1 MSYPTIPVNHNKY
14 PKWAEPLHDNIV
26 KAIQMN
32 LPYLVNTTEIT
43 ADVRYI
49 PYGGGKHKSAC
60 ATISFH
66 FVKYDAS
73 MVEPL
78 RNADLNTN
86 VYLAEEICSAEGIKH
101 IWEHTTFS
109 IQTMLSQIVRW
120 DIFGQFD
127 DKIVTGFGGVK

>member
-26 KAIQMN
+26 QAIQMN
-32 LPYLVNTTEIT
+32 MPCLVNTTEIT
-43 ADVRYI
+43 ADVWYL
-49 PYGGGKHKSAC
+49 PYGVSEDDSSAC

-66 FVKYDAS
+66 FVKYDTS
-73 MVEPL
+73 LINPL
-78 RNADLNTN
+78 RNSDLSIN
-86 VYLAEEICSAEGIKH
+86 VYLADNMLSAEGIKF
-101 IWEHTTFS
+101 IWEHTTFR

-127 DKIVTGFGGVK
+127 DKIVNGFGG

>member
-1 MSYPTIPVNHNKY
+1 MSYPTIPVNFNKY
-14 PKWAEPLHDNIV
+14 PEWVEPLHDNIV
-26 KAIQMN
+26 KVIQMN
-32 LPYLVNTTEIT
+32 MPYLVNTTEIT

-49 PYGGGKHKSAC
+49 PYGDDKNYKSAC

-66 FVKYDAS
+66 MVKYDAS
-73 MVEPL
+73 MIEPL

-86 VYLAEEICSAEGIKH
+86 VFLSDKMCSAEGIQH
-101 IWEHTTFS
+101 IWEHTTFR

-127 DKIVTGFGGVK
+127 DKIVNGFGG